1 MVVPYESTW
10 MCIFFKSKF
19 LNNFNSR
26 TYSYTLVYGPTGRKN
41 PCVFVFLF
49 FRRLTRTVQTC
60 KRISECSNQR
70 SIFLLSCF
78 IHFSF
83 STKHFDY
90 SILRIWDCCV
100 SVLPTFHTSIY
111 PPDLSILR
119 TSTSLLGLRD
129 IGNDRIRM

>member
-10 MCIFFKSKF
+10 MCIFLKSKF

-26 TYSYTLVYGPTGRKN
+26 TYTAILWSMVPQVGKTHA
-41 PCVFVFLF
+41 FLF

-119 TSTSLLGLRD
+119 TSTSLLGRRD